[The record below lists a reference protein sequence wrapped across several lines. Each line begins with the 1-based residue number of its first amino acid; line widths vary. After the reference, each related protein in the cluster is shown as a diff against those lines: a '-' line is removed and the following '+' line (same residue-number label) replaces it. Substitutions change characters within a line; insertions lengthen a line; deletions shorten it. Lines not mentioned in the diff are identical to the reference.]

1 MRLFVTQFVFIYSW
15 QFNKQTQ
22 HGVYMS
28 TNSLKLCEHLPE
40 DGGCDVVVDVS
51 NKVCVKLLEKKC
63 VKVFSS
69 SPKPKQDSMSLLF

>member
-1 MRLFVTQFVFIYSW
+1 
-15 QFNKQTQ
+15 
-22 HGVYMS
+22 MS

-40 DGGCDVVVDVS
+40 DGGCDVVVYVS
-51 NKVCVKLLEKKC
+51 NKVCVKLSEKKC

>member
-1 MRLFVTQFVFIYSW
+1 
-15 QFNKQTQ
+15 
-22 HGVYMS
+22 MS

-69 SPKPKQDSMSLLF
+69 SQKQDSMSLLF